1 MTEADLSDDRLGYC
15 GNQVRRDDPERF
27 LATLF
32 APPDLRD
39 SLWAVLAF
47 NLEVARTRE
56 RVREPLI
63 GQIRLQWW
71 RDAIAEIFDGTPREH
86 AVVAA
91 LNAAVSRHTLSRATL
106 EGLIDARET
115 DLATDPPATL
125 KDLETYAGLTAG
137 APLAL
142 CLQVLGVARPETLCQ
157 QIAAPLALSGLMLA
171 LPFRALH
178 GRVDLPIEFL
188 DEAKLVPQSIIEP
201 SARVAVAS
209 QVKRV
214 VEHAEALAR
223 NATRAANDL
232 PAAARPALL
241 ILSLAKRNIARLK
254 QAGFDPFNPILGQ
267 RDRFLSARLWWAMR
281 SGRL

>member
-32 APPDLRD
+32 APPELRD
-39 SLWAVLAF
+39 SLWAILAF

-71 RDAIAEIFDGTPREH
+71 RDAVAEIFDGTPREH
-86 AVVAA
+86 AVVTA
-91 LNAAVSRHTLSRATL
+91 LNAAVSRHNLSRATL

-115 DLATDPPATL
+115 DLTTDPPATL

-142 CLQVLGVARPETLCQ
+142 CLQVLGVAQPETLCQ

-188 DEAKLVPQSIIEP
+188 DEAKLVPQSVIEP
-201 SARVAVAS
+201 SARGAVAS
-209 QVKRV
+209 QVRRV
-214 VEHAEALAR
+214 IGHAETLAR
-223 NATRAANDL
+223 TATQAARDL

-241 ILSLAKRNIARLK
+241 ILTLAKRNIARLK
-254 QAGFDPFNPILGQ
+254 QAGCDPFNPNLGQ
-267 RDRFLSARLWWAMR
+267 RDSFLSARLWWAMR